1 MCGGQKTMKASE
13 APPTSFEVLSSLK
26 LSTQSQVA
34 ASESPATAVPGDKQV
49 CVASGDGAQVLVL
62 TR

>member
-1 MCGGQKTMKASE
+1 MKASE

-26 LSTQSQVA
+26 LTKQSPVA
-34 ASESPATAVPGDKQV
+34 ASESPVTVVPGDKQV
-49 CVASGDGAQVLVL
+49 CEASGDGAQVLVL